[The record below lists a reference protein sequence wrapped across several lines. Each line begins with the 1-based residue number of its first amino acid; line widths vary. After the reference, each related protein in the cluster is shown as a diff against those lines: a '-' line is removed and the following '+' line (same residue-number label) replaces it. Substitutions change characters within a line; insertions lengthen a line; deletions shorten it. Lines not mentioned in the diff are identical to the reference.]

1 MTDLRTVQ
9 SVWLMV
15 SGITGCISRGYA
27 RRGSYN
33 IIYIGSLFSLDVSSI
48 HRQTHPLSSPPA
60 PFPPLLS
67 DLIPIRHPDC
77 RARHGSCGHRNFAS
91 MEALGIP
98 PAFPS
103 YRLTHRAACCL
114 SPRRWVRG
122 SSTIG
127 ALIIFI
133 ALTSTLRLHQVGGA
147 CVSSYAPFI
156 FIRGELLQ
164 YSPPGASLPPLLRAS
179 AASDR
184 IPARTH
190 ARTALFLFLLLTTH
204 HVTSDLRSSGLISA
218 LHIRPSEAVIY
229 SLYCTHCK

>member
-1 MTDLRTVQ
+1 
-9 SVWLMV
+9 
-15 SGITGCISRGYA
+15 
-27 RRGSYN
+27 
-33 IIYIGSLFSLDVSSI
+33 
-48 HRQTHPLSSPPA
+48 
-60 PFPPLLS
+60 
-67 DLIPIRHPDC
+67 
-77 RARHGSCGHRNFAS
+77 

-156 FIRGELLQ
+156 FIRGELLLQ

>member
-1 MTDLRTVQ
+1 
-9 SVWLMV
+9 
-15 SGITGCISRGYA
+15 
-27 RRGSYN
+27 
-33 IIYIGSLFSLDVSSI
+33 
-48 HRQTHPLSSPPA
+48 
-60 PFPPLLS
+60 
-67 DLIPIRHPDC
+67 
-77 RARHGSCGHRNFAS
+77 

-190 ARTALFLFLLLTTH
+190 PR
-204 HVTSDLRSSGLISA
+204 
-218 LHIRPSEAVIY
+218 
-229 SLYCTHCK
+229 THCPVSFSTSHHAPRHVRPALQWSDFCSSHSPVRGRNLFAVLYPL